1 MKYVAVFFAMIVAL
15 TGCGSEIVVDV
26 SQVEASI
33 EEWAESFAE
42 GPATADCGED
52 RQRPSEPGSS
62 FICELYDDAGLI
74 FDVEV
79 TVVDEE
85 GYVEFGAVD

>member
-1 MKYVAVFFAMIVAL
+1 MIVAL
-15 TGCGSEIVVDV
+15 AGCGSEIVVDV
-26 SQVEASI
+26 SEVEAGI

-79 TVVDEE
+79 TVVNEE
-85 GYVEFGAVD
+85 GYVNWGAVD